1 MGLKNR
7 LKQHENLTA
16 SLLLTAAVFAVFVTG
31 WDFYYDL
38 NDDVLIKDILSGVY
52 SGSPSG
58 YTMQLLYPLGFV
70 LSVLYRGLSVPVFGV
85 FLILCQ
91 FGAVWAVGY
100 QSAACCKTRAGK
112 AIVLAAEG
120 LLWTAA
126 FGMHFVYVQY
136 TVTAGMLAG
145 AALFW
150 ILTAKRRRWIALLLY
165 WLAFCLRTEMALLIL
180 PLACI
185 AGLCA
190 LVREARNEKR
200 DAAEQKD
207 PLVKKNAAEQKNA
220 PAKRKSGAAVRYV
233 SLFGVLLAGMG
244 ILYAADA
251 AAYSGTEWKQFRQ
264 FFDDR
269 TALYDYRLDFAEQ
282 YEENKD
288 AYEKLGISKARQQ
301 LLANYNFGA
310 DDGID
315 AGLMHQLAQAASGQ
329 EELAEQA
336 VSVEQELSV
345 GQAASGQEA
354 SGGQG
359 LSVAVWR
366 LLHENWF
373 GKGDAPLNLIW
384 IGMGLAVCV
393 LSCKK
398 GRLWKLWQ
406 PLFAGAC
413 GAFLWLY
420 LLLQGRMVERVT
432 HPLYLAQILL
442 FAGLWL
448 AERREEA
455 MRESAADKSGCGRAD
470 RRAGGKVC
478 AAAKGFLTPEHASA
492 LFAGAC
498 VAVGLVFLPGT
509 ISEIGAE
516 AGRRETVNA
525 ANEAVMDYCMAHPKT
540 LFLEDVYSTV
550 AYSEKIMTDRDKP
563 FNYDLLGG
571 WLVKSPLTARKLSAF
586 GFSSMGEA
594 VCAGEGVNLLAE
606 AGADV
611 GWLEEFFADTGV
623 EASVLK
629 VGSIEGGTDIY
640 QVIPAE
646 RLPKTTLEA
655 EEDE

>member
-126 FGMHFVYVQY
+126 FGMHFVYMQY

-233 SLFGVLLAGMG
+233 FLFGALLAGMG

-329 EELAEQA
+329 EISA
-336 VSVEQELSV
+336 
-345 GQAASGQEA
+345 GQEA

-406 PLFAGAC
+406 PLLAGAC

-448 AERREEA
+448 TERREEA
-455 MRESAADKSGCGRAD
+455 MRESAADK
-470 RRAGGKVC
+470 VC
-478 AAAKGFLTPEHASA
+478 AAAKGLLTPEHASA

>member
-7 LKQHENLTA
+7 LKQQENLTA
-16 SLLLTAAVFAVFVTG
+16 SLFLTAAVFAVFVTG

-91 FGAVWAVGY
+91 LGAVWAVGY

-233 SLFGVLLAGMG
+233 SLFGALLAGMG

-329 EELAEQA
+329 KISA
-336 VSVEQELSV
+336 
-345 GQAASGQEA
+345 GQEA

-406 PLFAGAC
+406 PLLAGAC

-448 AERREEA
+448 TERREEA
-455 MRESAADKSGCGRAD
+455 MRESAAD
-470 RRAGGKVC
+470 KVC

-550 AYSEKIMTDRDKP
+550 AYSEKIMTDLDKP

>member
-7 LKQHENLTA
+7 LKQQENLTA

-91 FGAVWAVGY
+91 LGAVWTVGY

-126 FGMHFVYVQY
+126 FGMHFVYMQY

-233 SLFGVLLAGMG
+233 SLFGALLAGMG

-329 EELAEQA
+329 KISA
-336 VSVEQELSV
+336 
-345 GQAASGQEA
+345 GQEA

-406 PLFAGAC
+406 PLLAGAC

-455 MRESAADKSGCGRAD
+455 MREAAADKA
-470 RRAGGKVC
+470 C

-594 VCAGEGVNLLAE
+594 VRAGEGVNLLAE

-629 VGSIEGGTDIY
+629 VGSIEGKTDIY

>member
-7 LKQHENLTA
+7 LKQQENLTA

-233 SLFGVLLAGMG
+233 SLFGALLAGMG

-329 EELAEQA
+329 EISA
-336 VSVEQELSV
+336 
-345 GQAASGQEA
+345 GQEA

-406 PLFAGAC
+406 PLLAGAC

-455 MRESAADKSGCGRAD
+455 MREAAADKA
-470 RRAGGKVC
+470 C
-478 AAAKGFLTPEHASA
+478 AAAKGLLTPEHASA

-509 ISEIGAE
+509 ILEIGAE

>member
-7 LKQHENLTA
+7 LKQQENLTA

-91 FGAVWAVGY
+91 LGAVWAVGY

-233 SLFGVLLAGMG
+233 SLFGALLAGMG

-329 EELAEQA
+329 EISA
-336 VSVEQELSV
+336 
-345 GQAASGQEA
+345 GQEA

-406 PLFAGAC
+406 PLLAGAC

-448 AERREEA
+448 TERREEA
-455 MRESAADKSGCGRAD
+455 MRESAADKA
-470 RRAGGKVC
+470 C
-478 AAAKGFLTPEHASA
+478 AAAKGLLTPEHASA

>member
-126 FGMHFVYVQY
+126 FGMHFVYMQY

-233 SLFGVLLAGMG
+233 SLFGALLAGMG

-329 EELAEQA
+329 KISA
-336 VSVEQELSV
+336 
-345 GQAASGQEA
+345 GQEA

-406 PLFAGAC
+406 PLLAGAC

-448 AERREEA
+448 TERREEA
-455 MRESAADKSGCGRAD
+455 MRESAADK
-470 RRAGGKVC
+470 VC
-478 AAAKGFLTPEHASA
+478 AAAKGLLTPEHASA

-594 VCAGEGVNLLAE
+594 VRAGDGVNLLAE

-629 VGSIEGGTDIY
+629 VGSIEGKTDIY

>member
-126 FGMHFVYVQY
+126 FGMHFVYMQY

-233 SLFGVLLAGMG
+233 SLFGALLAGMG

-329 EELAEQA
+329 EISA
-336 VSVEQELSV
+336 
-345 GQAASGQEA
+345 GQEA

-406 PLFAGAC
+406 PLLAGAC
-413 GAFLWLY
+413 GTFLWLY

-455 MRESAADKSGCGRAD
+455 MREAAADKA
-470 RRAGGKVC
+470 C
-478 AAAKGFLTPEHASA
+478 AAAKGLLTPEHASA

-509 ISEIGAE
+509 ILEIGAE

-594 VCAGEGVNLLAE
+594 VRAGDGVNLLAE

-623 EASVLK
+623 EASILK

>member
-38 NDDVLIKDILSGVY
+38 NDDVLIKDILSGIY

-233 SLFGVLLAGMG
+233 SLFGALLAGMG

-329 EELAEQA
+329 EISA
-336 VSVEQELSV
+336 
-345 GQAASGQEA
+345 GQEA

-406 PLFAGAC
+406 PLLAGAC

-448 AERREEA
+448 TERREEA
-455 MRESAADKSGCGRAD
+455 MRESAADKA
-470 RRAGGKVC
+470 C
-478 AAAKGFLTPEHASA
+478 AAAKGLLTPEHASA

-594 VCAGEGVNLLAE
+594 VRVGDGVNLLAE

>member
-233 SLFGVLLAGMG
+233 SLFGALLAGMG

-329 EELAEQA
+329 EISA
-336 VSVEQELSV
+336 
-345 GQAASGQEA
+345 GQEA

-406 PLFAGAC
+406 PLLAGAC

-448 AERREEA
+448 TERREEA
-455 MRESAADKSGCGRAD
+455 MRESAADK
-470 RRAGGKVC
+470 VC
-478 AAAKGFLTPEHASA
+478 AAAKGLLTPEHASA

-509 ISEIGAE
+509 ILEIGAE

-550 AYSEKIMTDRDKP
+550 AYSEKIMTDRNKP

-594 VCAGEGVNLLAE
+594 VRAGDGVNLLAE

-629 VGSIEGGTDIY
+629 VGSIEGKTDIY

>member
-1 MGLKNR
+1 MGLKDR
-7 LKQHENLTA
+7 LKQQKNLAA

-70 LSVLYRGLSVPVFGV
+70 LSVLYRGLSVPVFGI

-112 AIVLAAEG
+112 TLVLAAEG

-126 FGMHFVYVQY
+126 FGMHFVYLQY

-150 ILTAKRRRWIALLLY
+150 ILTAKRRRWIALVLY

-180 PLACI
+180 PLACV

-190 LVREARNEKR
+190 LVREVRNEKQG
-200 DAAEQKD
+200 AAEKKD
-207 PLVKKNAAEQKNA
+207 PPVKKNAAEKKKA
-220 PAKRKSGAAVRYV
+220 PAKRRSGAAVRYF
-233 SLFGVLLAGMG
+233 SLFGALLLGMG
-244 ILYAADA
+244 VLYAADA
-251 AAYSGTEWKQFRQ
+251 AAYSGMEWKQFRQ

-282 YEENKD
+282 YEENR
-288 AYEKLGISKARQQ
+288 AVYEKLGISKAQQ
-301 LLANYNFGA
+301 HLLANYNFGA
-310 DDGID
+310 DDRID
-315 AGLMHQLAQAASGQ
+315 AGLMHQLAQEAS
-329 EELAEQA
+329 A
-336 VSVEQELSV
+336 
-345 GQAASGQEA
+345 GQEA
-354 SGGQG
+354 AAWKQG
-359 LSVAVWR
+359 VSVAVWR

-373 GKGDAPLNLIW
+373 GKGDAPFNLIW
-384 IGMGLAVCV
+384 FGMGLALCI
-393 LSCKK
+393 LFCQR
-398 GRLWKLWQ
+398 GRIGKLWQ
-406 PLFAGAC
+406 PLLGGAC
-413 GAFLWLY
+413 GAVLWLY
-420 LLLQGRMVERVT
+420 LLLQGRMVDRVT

-448 AERREEA
+448 AERREEEA
-455 MRESAADKSGCGRAD
+455 QETAEKEADNGRKPCTAAGR
-470 RRAGGKVC
+470 
-478 AAAKGFLTPEHASA
+478 ASA
-492 LFAGAC
+492 LTAGLC
-498 VAVGLVFLPGT
+498 VIAGLVFLPGT
-509 ISEIGAE
+509 ISQIAAE
-516 AGRRETVNA
+516 SERRETVNA

-571 WLVKSPLTARKLSAF
+571 WLVKSPLTVQKLSTF

-594 VCAGEGVNLLAE
+594 VRAGEGVNLLAE
-606 AGADV
+606 TGADM
-611 GWLEEFFADTGV
+611 GWLEQFFADAGV
-623 EASVLK
+623 EASLLK
-629 VGSIEGGTDIY
+629 VGSIEGGTDLY

-655 EEDE
+655 GMEKVEEDE

>member
-233 SLFGVLLAGMG
+233 SLFGALLAGMG

-329 EELAEQA
+329 EISA
-336 VSVEQELSV
+336 
-345 GQAASGQEA
+345 GQEA

-406 PLFAGAC
+406 PLLAGAC

-448 AERREEA
+448 TERREEA
-455 MRESAADKSGCGRAD
+455 MRESAADKA
-470 RRAGGKVC
+470 C
-478 AAAKGFLTPEHASA
+478 AAAKGLLTPEHASA

>member
-7 LKQHENLTA
+7 LKQQENLTA
-16 SLLLTAAVFAVFVTG
+16 SLFLTAAVFAVFVTG

-91 FGAVWAVGY
+91 LGAVWAVGY

-233 SLFGVLLAGMG
+233 SLFGALLAGMG

-329 EELAEQA
+329 EISA
-336 VSVEQELSV
+336 
-345 GQAASGQEA
+345 GQEA

-406 PLFAGAC
+406 PLLAGAC

-448 AERREEA
+448 TERREEA
-455 MRESAADKSGCGRAD
+455 MRESAAD
-470 RRAGGKVC
+470 KVC

-540 LFLEDVYSTV
+540 LFLENVYSTV

-594 VCAGEGVNLLAE
+594 VCAGDGVNLLAE

-629 VGSIEGGTDIY
+629 VGSIEGKTDIY

>member
-200 DAAEQKD
+200 DAAEQK
-207 PLVKKNAAEQKNA
+207 NA

-233 SLFGVLLAGMG
+233 SLFGALLAGMG

-329 EELAEQA
+329 EEIA
-336 VSVEQELSV
+336 
-345 GQAASGQEA
+345 GQEISAGQKA

-406 PLFAGAC
+406 PLLAGAC

-455 MRESAADKSGCGRAD
+455 MREAAADKA
-470 RRAGGKVC
+470 C
-478 AAAKGFLTPEHASA
+478 AAAKGLLTPEHASA

-509 ISEIGAE
+509 ILEIGAE

>member
-233 SLFGVLLAGMG
+233 SLFGALLAGMG

-329 EELAEQA
+329 EISA
-336 VSVEQELSV
+336 
-345 GQAASGQEA
+345 GQEA

-406 PLFAGAC
+406 PLLAGAC

-448 AERREEA
+448 TERREEA
-455 MRESAADKSGCGRAD
+455 MRESAADKA
-470 RRAGGKVC
+470 C
-478 AAAKGFLTPEHASA
+478 AAAKGLLTPEHASA

-594 VCAGEGVNLLAE
+594 VRVGDGVNLLAE

>member
-7 LKQHENLTA
+7 LKQQENLTA

-91 FGAVWAVGY
+91 LGAVWTVGY

-126 FGMHFVYVQY
+126 FGMHFVYMQY

-233 SLFGVLLAGMG
+233 SLFGALLAGMG

-329 EELAEQA
+329 KISA
-336 VSVEQELSV
+336 
-345 GQAASGQEA
+345 GQEA

-406 PLFAGAC
+406 PLLAGAC

-448 AERREEA
+448 TERREEA
-455 MRESAADKSGCGRAD
+455 MRESAADK
-470 RRAGGKVC
+470 VC
-478 AAAKGFLTPEHASA
+478 AAAKGLLTPEHASA

-586 GFSSMGEA
+586 GFSSMGE
-594 VCAGEGVNLLAE
+594 VVRAGDGVNLLAE

>member
-58 YTMQLLYPLGFV
+58 YTMQILYPLGFV

-233 SLFGVLLAGMG
+233 SLFGALLAGMG

-329 EELAEQA
+329 KISA
-336 VSVEQELSV
+336 
-345 GQAASGQEA
+345 GQEA

-406 PLFAGAC
+406 PLLAGAC

-448 AERREEA
+448 TERREEA
-455 MRESAADKSGCGRAD
+455 MRESAADK
-470 RRAGGKVC
+470 VC
-478 AAAKGFLTPEHASA
+478 AAAKGLLTPEHASA

-594 VCAGEGVNLLAE
+594 VRAGDGVNLLAE

-629 VGSIEGGTDIY
+629 VGSIEGKTDIY

>member
-16 SLLLTAAVFAVFVTG
+16 SLFLTAAVFAVFVTG

-91 FGAVWAVGY
+91 LGAVWTVGY

-126 FGMHFVYVQY
+126 FGMHFVYMQY

-233 SLFGVLLAGMG
+233 SLFGALLAGMG

-329 EELAEQA
+329 EEIA
-336 VSVEQELSV
+336 
-345 GQAASGQEA
+345 GQEISAGQKA

-406 PLFAGAC
+406 PLLAGAC

-448 AERREEA
+448 TERREEA
-455 MRESAADKSGCGRAD
+455 MRESAAD
-470 RRAGGKVC
+470 KVC

-594 VCAGEGVNLLAE
+594 VCAGDGVNLLAE

-629 VGSIEGGTDIY
+629 VGSIEGKTDIY

>member
-7 LKQHENLTA
+7 LKQQENLTA
-16 SLLLTAAVFAVFVTG
+16 SLFLTAAVFAVFVTG

-91 FGAVWAVGY
+91 LGAVWAVGY

-126 FGMHFVYVQY
+126 FGMHFVYMQY

-233 SLFGVLLAGMG
+233 SLFGALLAGMG

-329 EELAEQA
+329 KISA
-336 VSVEQELSV
+336 
-345 GQAASGQEA
+345 GQEA

-406 PLFAGAC
+406 PLLAGAC

-448 AERREEA
+448 TERREEA
-455 MRESAADKSGCGRAD
+455 MRESAADK
-470 RRAGGKVC
+470 VC
-478 AAAKGFLTPEHASA
+478 AAAKGLLTPEHASA

-594 VCAGEGVNLLAE
+594 VRAGDGVNLLAE

-629 VGSIEGGTDIY
+629 VGSIEGKTDIY